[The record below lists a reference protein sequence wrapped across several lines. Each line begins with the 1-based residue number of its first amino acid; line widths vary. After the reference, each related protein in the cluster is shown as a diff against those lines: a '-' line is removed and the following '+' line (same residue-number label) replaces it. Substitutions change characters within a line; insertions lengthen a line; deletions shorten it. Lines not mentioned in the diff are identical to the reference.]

1 MTQLALSVLV
11 VIVIGMG
18 SGVLTPIEWGII
30 QEISPPQLLGRVLA
44 LYGTFAMLAGIG
56 GMTTFGWITEQ
67 FGESWTLLGMG
78 MVLLL
83 TSQVAFQISCRV
95 RNSTQKVQGIG

>member
-1 MTQLALSVLV
+1 
-11 VIVIGMG
+11 
-18 SGVLTPIEWGII
+18 
-30 QEISPPQLLGRVLA
+30 
-44 LYGTFAMLAGIG
+44 MLAAIA

-95 RNSTQKVQGIG
+95 RNSNQKMQEIG

>member
-1 MTQLALSVLV
+1 
-11 VIVIGMG
+11 
-18 SGVLTPIEWGII
+18 LTPIEWGII
-30 QEISPPQLLGRVLA
+30 QEISPSQLLGRVLA
-44 LYGTFAMLAGIG
+44 LYGTFAMLAAIA

-95 RNSTQKVQGIG
+95 RNSTQKMQEIR